1 MLAGREGTGCVHQL
15 AFSDDAA
22 QSEWSARSRRK
33 GCTRPSRSIAAAS
46 ARPISERRAACCSR
60 SRPTILADDS
70 GFTVDEPKE
79 TLGNAIK
86 LPPWCESRRAEI
98 VAALPPLR

>member
-1 MLAGREGTGCVHQL
+1 MVAGRQDTGCVHQL
-15 AFSDDAA
+15 AFADDAA
-22 QSEWSARSRRK
+22 QAELVGALAAHGLHPIEQINRCCSARS
-33 GCTRPSRSIAAAS
+33 
-46 ARPISERRAACCSR
+46 ISERRAACCSR
-60 SRPTILADDS
+60 SRPTLQ

>member
-1 MLAGREGTGCVHQL
+1 MVGALT
-15 AFSDDAA
+15 A
-22 QSEWSARSRRK
+22 QGLHPTEQINRGYFRSVYF
-33 GCTRPSRSIAAAS
+33 
-46 ARPISERRAACCSR
+46 RAPGGVLF
-60 SRPTILADDS
+60 PTILADDS

-86 LPPWCESRRAEI
+86 LPPWCESRRAES